1 VIEPIRLD
9 STSFCHRQRPY
20 LKPVF
25 GTKLVQSLIGLAR
38 IQRKTK
44 DMKRPEPAPAKG
56 YSQTRRTRLDFTTSP
71 RKKTAK
77 DHQDD
82 TEENPQRAIA
92 NLVDELELHCDLDLT
107 SEFSGDRAGGD
118 SLDFWAWSKDPKSLA
133 KSLGF

>member
-1 VIEPIRLD
+1 MSKEKPKEEDFDSREDWLRECLD
-9 STSFCHRQRPY
+9 KGVC
-20 LKPVF
+20 PVENCEDLNCDH
-25 GTKLVQSLIGLAR
+25 LVASIDLTFSHIDGGSLQSELIGWVD
-38 IQRKTK
+38 Q
-44 DMKRPEPAPAKG
+44 
-56 YSQTRRTRLDFTTSP
+56 
-71 RKKTAK
+71 
-77 DHQDD
+77 QDD